1 MTASKHRTKIRK
13 LDAGTKNPVS
23 HDGLTNTQKIV
34 AEKYRAWLV
43 RRGFREE
50 AL

>member
-1 MTASKHRTKIRK
+1 MTAPKHRTKIRK

-50 AL
+50 AT

>member
-1 MTASKHRTKIRK
+1 MTASKHRTKLRK
-13 LDAGTKNPVS
+13 LDSGVKP
-23 HDGLTNTQKIV
+23 LTETSSLTSLDRIV
-34 AEKYRAWLV
+34 REKYKAWLI